1 MKETDLE
8 QTVHSCASVLPAA
21 CWQFREPP
29 KLTICRLAAGSTLRI
44 LALVVLGIILF
55 IASPSTL
62 AAPLDQQP
70 GYVKSEFIFES
81 APFPECH
88 ASTIVQTLD
97 GTMVAAWF
105 GGTEER
111 NPDVGIWVSRHENG
125 HWTKLV
131 EVANGVQSNGK
142 RYATW
147 NPVLFQ
153 QPAGPL
159 ILFFKIGPSPSTWW
173 GEMMVSHDHGK
184 SWTDR
189 RRLPEGI
196 LGPIRN
202 KPVMVGD
209 RLLCGSSTED
219 HGWVVHIESTT
230 DGGRTWE
237 KSGPLNSADQ
247 FGAIQPTILK
257 WPDGRVQLLNRSKQ
271 GVITT
276 CWMKDDWKTWS
287 PMEATD
293 LPNPN
298 SGIDGVVL
306 KDGRALLV
314 YNHVGKNGNLWGGN
328 RSPLN
333 VAVSKDGKNWQA
345 ALVLEDKK
353 GEYSYPA
360 VIQTSDGLVHITYT
374 WKRERIKHVI
384 VDPAKLE
391 LHDFQNGKWPQ
402 SR

>member
-1 MKETDLE
+1 MKKSDFERP
-8 QTVHSCASVLPAA
+8 ARNGSVLPAA
-21 CWQFREPP
+21 CWQFCETP
-29 KLTICRLAAGSTLRI
+29 KRTICRLAAGSTLRSI
-44 LALVVLGIILF
+44 AFFVYGLSLF
-55 IASPSTL
+55 VGCSSTN
-62 AAPLDQQP
+62 AATLEQQP

-88 ASTIVQTLD
+88 ASTIVQALD
-97 GTMVAAWF
+97 GTLVASWF
-105 GGTEER
+105 GGTREK

-125 HWTKLV
+125 QWTQPM
-131 EVANGVQSNGK
+131 EVANGVQTNGK
-142 RYATW
+142 RYPTW

-159 ILFFKIGPSPSTWW
+159 ILFFKVGPSPSTWW
-173 GEMMVSHDHGK
+173 GEMMVSRDDGK
-184 SWTDR
+184 TWTDR
-189 RRLPEGI
+189 HRLPDGI

-202 KPVMVGD
+202 KPLVVGD

-219 HGWVVHIESTT
+219 HGWIVHIEATS
-230 DGGRTWE
+230 DLGKTWE
-237 KSGPLNSADQ
+237 KSGPLNSVDQ

-257 WPDGRVQLLNRSKQ
+257 WPDGRVQILNRSKQ
-271 GVITT
+271 GVITS
-276 CWMKDDWKTWS
+276 CWMKEDWKTWS
-287 PMEATD
+287 SMEATD

-314 YNHVGKNGNLWGGN
+314 YNHVGKKGNLWGGD

-333 VAVSKDGKNWQA
+333 VAVSRDGKTWQA

-353 GEYSYPA
+353 GEFSYPA
-360 VIQTSDGLVHITYT
+360 VIQSADGMVHITYT
-374 WKRERIKHVI
+374 WKRKRIKHVI

-391 LHDFQNGKWPQ
+391 PREFLSGDWPAK
-402 SR
+402 